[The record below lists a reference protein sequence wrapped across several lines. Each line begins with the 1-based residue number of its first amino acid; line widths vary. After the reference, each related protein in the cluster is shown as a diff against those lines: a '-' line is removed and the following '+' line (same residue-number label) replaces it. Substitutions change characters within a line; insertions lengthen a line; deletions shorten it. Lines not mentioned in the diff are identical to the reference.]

1 MSSVTATETTSPTL
15 MAASNAKL
23 ISDLK
28 KTVGG
33 GNVLT
38 HPTSTRRFRKGYRTG
53 IGPALAVVR
62 PGTLV
67 EQWRVLNACA
77 AAGKIMI
84 MQAANTGLTGGST
97 PDGDQYDR
105 DVVIINT
112 LRMTKIHLIN
122 EGRQAICLPGA
133 TLFELEKLLHPLGR
147 TPHSVI
153 GSSCIGA

>member
-1 MSSVTATETTSPTL
+1 MSSVTATEITSPAPT
-15 MAASNAKL
+15 AASNAKL

-28 KTVGG
+28 KIVGS

-38 HPTSTRRFRKGYRTG
+38 HPSSTRRFRKGYRTG
-53 IGPALAVVR
+53 MGPALAVVR

-97 PDGDQYDR
+97 PDGDQYHR
-105 DVVIINT
+105 DIVIINT
-112 LRMTKIHLIN
+112 DSDGFRNQKTCRIPTFGKRKLYVIN
-122 EGRQAICLPGA
+122 ADK
-133 TLFELEKLLHPLGR
+133 LFERHYTSLQ
-147 TPHSVI
+147 
-153 GSSCIGA
+153 